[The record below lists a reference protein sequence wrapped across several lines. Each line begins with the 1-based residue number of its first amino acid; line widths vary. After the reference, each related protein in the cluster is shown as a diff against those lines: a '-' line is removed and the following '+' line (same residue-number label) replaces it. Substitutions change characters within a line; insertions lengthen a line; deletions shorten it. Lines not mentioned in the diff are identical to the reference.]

1 MYWLQIFFDYK
12 GYKHLRLDG
21 NTKADDR
28 GSQMEIFNRPD
39 SEFKIFILST
49 RAGGLGL
56 NLQAADTVIIF
67 DSDWNPQMDIQ
78 AQDRAHRIG
87 QKQEVRVLRLITQ
100 TKIEED
106 ILSKASFKKNLDD
119 KIIRAGMYNTKYSEQ
134 ERRKKLENLLKLE
147 KEEEEDSGSEEN
159 EIPNDEQINEM
170 IARNEVRN
178 FLNSIIFLG

>member
-1 MYWLQIFFDYK
+1 
-12 GYKHLRLDG
+12 
-21 NTKADDR
+21 
-28 GSQMEIFNRPD
+28 
-39 SEFKIFILST
+39 
-49 RAGGLGL
+49 
-56 NLQAADTVIIF
+56 
-67 DSDWNPQMDIQ
+67 MDIQ

-106 ILSKASFKKNLDD
+106 ILSKASFKKNLDE

-170 IARNEVRN
+170 IARGEVK
-178 FLNSIIFLG
+178 